1 MLLSN
6 PFYKIKHMAIK
17 QNYDCESLLNIKFN
31 KNVKGYDAYE
41 VDVTLD
47 KIIQDYNVFAK
58 YYADVSSYVQKLE
71 FDIHTYREKIK
82 EQEIEVAKL
91 TKRLEGFSGVESGGN
106 IEDKKR
112 IARLEVALYKL
123 GVDPKK
129 IK

>member
-1 MLLSN
+1 
-6 PFYKIKHMAIK
+6 MAIK

-71 FDIHTYREKIK
+71 SDIHTYREKIK

>member
-1 MLLSN
+1 
-6 PFYKIKHMAIK
+6 MAIK
-17 QNYDCESLLNIKFN
+17 QNYNNKTLLDIKFS

-47 KIIQDYNVFAK
+47 KIIQDYIEFSK
-58 YYADVSSYVQKLE
+58 YHDEASSYIQKLE
-71 FDIHTYREKIK
+71 SDIHTYRDKIRD
-82 EQEIEVAKL
+82 QEIEVAKL
-91 TKRLEGFSGVESGGN
+91 KKRVDDFSGVESGGN

-112 IARLEVALYKL
+112 IARLETALYKL